1 MAEIYK
7 KFSTTLY
14 EALYLVDEDQDGLR
28 LDQYCAHF
36 LQSFS
41 REAIKRKIAAGEV
54 KILDRPF
61 PHKPSVKVYHQE
73 KVLFNTPRGDLEDEY
88 WRGELLELEFDP
100 EILFEDEDIIAIS
113 KPSYMTTHPSGK
125 HLFNCA
131 TVYFQ
136 EKYGHTIHSIHRID
150 RETSGVLLLD
160 KNPKAAGKC
169 TALFENDLVNKCYFF
184 ISEKKNENKFPFI
197 AKERMGSL
205 DDFIPKLFVHCF
217 DESSKQGKHAQTTF
231 HGLFENQNYILGLAF
246 PKTGRQHQIRAHASH
261 HGFPLV
267 GDKLYN
273 GDPRVFMRFKDGIAT
288 AKDHDLMDLSHHA
301 LHAVALQFP
310 YPNKELKLI
319 TSVIPKD
326 FKDWM
331 KEKMPEVSIEKLNSD
346 LVKKVE
352 EVFKNLHSD

>member
-14 EALYLVDEDQDGLR
+14 EALYLVEEDQDGLR
-28 LDQYCAHF
+28 LDQYCAYF

-41 REAIKRKIAAGEV
+41 RQAIKRKIAAGEV
-54 KILDRPF
+54 KILGRPF

-88 WRGELLELEFDP
+88 WRGELLKLEFDP
-100 EILFEDEDIIAIS
+100 EILYEDEDIIAIA

-150 RETSGVLLLD
+150 RETSGVLLLA

-169 TALFENDLVNKCYFF
+169 TALFEKDMVNKCYFF
-184 ISEKKNENKFPFI
+184 ISEKKNENTFPFV

-217 DESSKQGKHAQTTF
+217 DEKSKQGKHAQTEF
-231 HGLFENQNYILGLAF
+231 HKLFENQKYLFGLAF

-261 HGFPLV
+261 HGFPLI

-288 AKDHDLMDLSHHA
+288 TADHDLMDLSRHA

-310 YPNKELKLI
+310 YPYKELKLI

-326 FKDWM
+326 FKDWI
-331 KEKMPEVSIEKLNSD
+331 KEKLPEVSIKKLNND

-352 EVFKNLHSD
+352 EVFKSLHSD